1 MKFME
6 ERCVRIWSSVQ
17 SSCLI
22 CSEVWLA
29 APFSLPAIR
38 SPIGTNRR
46 PLIRQASFASKMHAK
61 AGNVQQNCKSP
72 YQACLTPIEPLAE
85 ERYRKAVER
94 YDDELDRYRRRTQ
107 VRIPGLGT
115 HHTRLGLGWLSRGLG
130 FAVGLGGGPYYGLGY
145 SCPFFYE
152 PPSVRPNRR
161 REFDRLRYQQCEVE
175 CGCQRCRMPAF

>member
-1 MKFME
+1 
-6 ERCVRIWSSVQ
+6 
-17 SSCLI
+17 
-22 CSEVWLA
+22 
-29 APFSLPAIR
+29 
-38 SPIGTNRR
+38 
-46 PLIRQASFASKMHAK
+46 MHAK
-61 AGNVQQNCKSP
+61 AGNVQQNCKST

-145 SCPFFYE
+145 SSPFFYQQ
-152 PPSVRPNRR
+152 PPLRPNRM

-175 CGCQRCRMPAF
+175 CGCQSVQDACFLGCGGRKIIEERCIANCPKRKKPACVEQNKGWQSRRIAGRAGDSIA